1 MAAQPKRV
9 QELTIDRDSFTGRDW
24 RDMGRALGMPI
35 TQSLTQ
41 DPPLEL
47 VYAMAWIVMRRTEP
61 DLAYDAVLDMN
72 MSDLPKMNAKQAP
85 DPKAPRL
92 AAVAG

>member
-1 MAAQPKRV
+1 MAAQPQRV
-9 QELTIDRDSFTGRDW
+9 EELTIDRDSFTGRDW
-24 RDMGRALGMPI
+24 RDMGRALGAPI
-35 TQSLTQ
+35 TNKLTQ

-47 VYAMAWIVMRRTEP
+47 IYAMAWVVLRRTEP
-61 DLAYDAVLDMN
+61 ALTYDAVLDM
-72 MSDLPKMNAKQAP
+72 SIGELPKMRAA